1 MDILTIND
9 TPGRYPESYYT
20 ASVEIPTARP
30 KAEGKLDCDVC
41 VIGGGFMGL
50 SSALH
55 LAEKGF
61 KVVLLEANRVGWGA
75 SGRNGGQVGTGQR
88 VDQDSLEKM
97 VGEARAK
104 ELWQLGLD
112 SVSLVKQLIERHG
125 IDCHFLPGIIHAD
138 HRARFVPESRAYAEK
153 LRDRYGYDRIEAL
166 DKDQVR
172 ALVGSPA
179 YHGGTLDWGGG
190 HLHPLAYALGL
201 AKAAEAAGAVLYE
214 GSRVTAVTRG
224 AKVKIETAAAEI
236 EARYLVIGCN
246 GYHGDLWPEVS
257 KRVMPINNFIVA
269 TEPLSEEEARGVI
282 RDGQAVADSKFVV
295 NYFRLSEDRRML
307 FGGGESYGYRFPKDI
322 AAKARGPMLAIFPQ
336 LADKRIDYAWGGTL
350 GITMSRLPNLQ
361 RITDTILTAGGFSGH
376 GVAMASLAGQLVAEA
391 VAGQAGR
398 FDLFASLPPPPFPGG
413 RHLRSPL
420 LVLAM
425 LWYAMRDRL

>member
-9 TPGRYPESYYT
+9 KVGHYPDSYYA
-20 ASVEIPTARP
+20 ASVDLPDPRP
-30 KAEGKLDCDVC
+30 KAEGRIDCDVC

-61 KVVLLEANRVGWGA
+61 KVVLLEAHRIGWGA

-88 VDQDSLEKM
+88 VDQDSLEKS
-97 VGEARAK
+97 VGEARAR

-112 SVSLVKQLIERHG
+112 SVALVKQLIERHA
-125 IDCHFLPGIIHAD
+125 IDCHFVPGIIHAD
-138 HRARFVPESRAYAEK
+138 HRARFVPDHHAYVEK
-153 LRDRYGYDRIEAL
+153 LRTRYGYDRIEAL
-166 DKDQVR
+166 DKDQLR
-172 ALVGSPA
+172 ALVGSPI
-179 YHGGTLDWGGG
+179 YHGGSLDKGGG

-201 AKAAEAAGAVLYE
+201 ARAAESAGATLYE
-214 GSRVTAVTRG
+214 ESRVTAVTRG
-224 AKVKIETAAAEI
+224 AKVKIETGAAEV
-236 EARYLVIGCN
+236 EARYLVIGAN

-295 NYFRLSEDRRML
+295 NYFRLSQDRRML

-322 AAKARGPMLAIFPQ
+322 AAKARGPMVEIFPQ
-336 LADKRIDYAWGGTL
+336 LAGKRIDYAWGGTL

-361 RITDTILTAGGFSGH
+361 RLADNILTAGGFSGH
-376 GVAMASLAGQLVAEA
+376 GVAMASLAGQLVADA
-391 VAGQAGR
+391 VEGQAAR
-398 FDLFASLPPPPFPGG
+398 FDLFASIPPPPFPGG
-413 RHLRSPL
+413 RMLRSPL